1 MAGQPPL
8 ADVRAGVYVL
18 QRIDRQRF
26 KVGWALEPLHRV
38 QQLPEYR
45 ARQLDLAHSVVL
57 WVPGR
62 RRAEQI
68 ERALHKSLAPYRAR
82 VDHRQAGHSEWF
94 DGQAH
99 ATALT
104 LLTRMPADGSSG
116 ERPRPISITGGAPGE
131 ERRIPDVSCE
141 EVWWALEDLWLRL
154 AACCAVSV
162 EVQGDVYQL
171 VLGGFRY
178 ANSGAVGAL
187 RPRVF
192 DVETYT
198 WRWASQRGE
207 FVRLLEYRNDD
218 LVCTLTPFRRIGA
231 WAEGADLV
239 CQVRALL
246 VRLQRLQVNE
256 SAHRR

>member
-38 QQLPEYR
+38 QQLPEYGR
-45 ARQLDLAHSVVL
+45 ANSTSLTRSCCGCPADAAPSRSS
-57 WVPGR
+57 G
-62 RRAEQI
+62 
-68 ERALHKSLAPYRAR
+68 ALHKSLAPYRAR

-116 ERPRPISITGGAPGE
+116 ERPRPYRSPAGPGRGAAHP
-131 ERRIPDVSCE
+131 RRSCE

-178 ANSGAVGAL
+178 AISGAVGAL